1 MYWVKW
7 ALCSVTQLCPT
18 LCDPMDCQAPLSM
31 GFSRQESW
39 SGLPFPSPGDLP
51 DPGNKPGS
59 PALQADSLSAKL
71 QGKPNW
77 NVTWL
82 IKRKEVLIHTATQV
96 NCKSIMWNQR
106 SQSPG
111 MIYGSTH
118 RKNPEEANP
127 PKWQKAEWWVP
138 GSEVGELFN
147 RQRSLLCFILAAP
160 CSLWDL
166 SSPSRD

>member
-1 MYWVKW
+1 MSNYF
-7 ALCSVTQLCPT
+7 VTLWI
-18 LCDPMDCQAPLSM
+18 MAHEAPLSM
-31 GFSRQESW
+31 EFSREESW

-127 PKWQKAEWWVP
+127 YK
-138 GSEVGELFN
+138 SENRLVVARDWGGRSITGEVMSTRF
-147 RQRSLLCFILAAP
+147 
-160 CSLWDL
+160 L
-166 SSPSRD
+166 SGVLNVF